1 MAHEYS
7 VKIHNYITDKIVNAE
22 KMKKAAEKKD
32 DFKARKFYEGQLD
45 ELLYMREYLTKRTD
59 LNTQKYY

>member
-7 VKIHNYITDKIVNAE
+7 VKIHNYITDKIVTAE
-22 KMKKAAEKKD
+22 KMKKTAEKKD

-45 ELLYMREYLTKRTD
+45 ELRYMREYLTKRTD